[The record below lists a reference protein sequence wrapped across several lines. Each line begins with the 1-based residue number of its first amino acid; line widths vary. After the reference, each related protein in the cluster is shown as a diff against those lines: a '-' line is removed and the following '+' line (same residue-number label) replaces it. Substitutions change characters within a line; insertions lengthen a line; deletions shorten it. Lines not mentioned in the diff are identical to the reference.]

1 MSLSLLDR
9 QSPVSFIHILLCFSP
24 SEDLRGELEKEEKGK
39 MVVVIVSAPYVAM
52 ERIHF
57 LPVTVSLGFVH
68 GWFFCLLTS
77 VTLPSAPLSLSSSPH
92 SADSLRPQWDL

>member
-1 MSLSLLDR
+1 
-9 QSPVSFIHILLCFSP
+9 
-24 SEDLRGELEKEEKGK
+24 
-39 MVVVIVSAPYVAM
+39 MVVVIVSVPYVAM

-68 GWFFCLLTS
+68 GWFFCLLGS

>member
-1 MSLSLLDR
+1 MLDR
-9 QSPVSFIHILLCFSP
+9 QSPVLFIHILLCFSL

-39 MVVVIVSAPYVAM
+39 MVVVIVSVPYVAM

-57 LPVTVSLGFVH
+57 LPVTVSRGFVH
-68 GWFFCLLTS
+68 GWFFCLLGS

-92 SADSLRPQWDL
+92 SADSLGPQWDL